1 MPRSCAVCIHEKRD
15 EIDGEIVSGQPYRA
29 LARTFGVSKDSISRH
44 ANLHIPETL
53 TKAHAVKEVG
63 RAVALLDRVE
73 ALVTAAEG
81 LLTFGKGE
89 KDARAWEG
97 GVRQLRHCLEL
108 LARVTGELD
117 ERPQVNLIMMPVWV
131 ELRAQILATLEPF
144 PEARKALTDALSNA
158 QF

>member
-15 EIDGEIVSGQPYRA
+15 EIDREIVSRQPYRA

-63 RAVALLDRVE
+63 RADALLDRVE
-73 ALVTAAEG
+73 ALVTEAEG
-81 LLTFGKGE
+81 LLSYGRGE
-89 KDARAWEG
+89 KQAKAWEG
-97 GVRQLRHCLEL
+97 GLRELRKCLEL

-117 ERPQVNLIMMPVWV
+117 ERLQVNLAVFPEWV
-131 ELRAQILATLEPF
+131 VIRSRLLAAVESH
-144 PEARKALTDALSNA
+144 PEARGWLVDALDIA
-158 QF
+158 PD